1 MLASLISDV
10 EVSFVIRLDTKIE
23 FKLMFFFAVDLFDL
37 IDFSCDLWNFV
48 RVDLFLASIS

>member
-10 EVSFVIRLDTKIE
+10 EVIFVARLGTKIE
-23 FKLMFFFAVDLFDL
+23 FQLMFFFVIDFFDL
-37 IDFSCDLWNFV
+37 IDFSNDLWNFV